1 MNGITLE
8 VIWFDNDM
16 TEVLLRCSNGYF
28 SGQAEIY
35 LANDGFEG
43 IAQTLRGFPST
54 PSDSR
59 DIGIGTFNPEHADG
73 GARMHFHCLDSPG
86 HAAVDVQ
93 LRGDGSKGLGEV
105 QSVALRIPIE
115 AAAIDRFI
123 QELRA
128 IDKTVGA
135 RATLHQTGRVD

>member
-8 VIWFDNDM
+8 VIYFDNDM
-16 TEVLLRCSNGYF
+16 IEVLFRCSNGYF

-35 LANDGFEG
+35 LANDGFEE
-43 IAQTLRGFPST
+43 IAHALSGFPSS
-54 PSDSR
+54 PADSR
-59 DIGIGTFNPEHADG
+59 DIEIGALDPKYANG

-105 QSVALRIPIE
+105 ESVALRIPIE
-115 AAAIDRFI
+115 AAAVDRFV

-128 IDKTVGA
+128 MDKTIGA
-135 RATLHQTGRVD
+135 RATLHQTGRID

>member
-1 MNGITLE
+1 MNGVRLE
-8 VIWFDNDM
+8 VIWFD
-16 TEVLLRCSNGYF
+16 TFALQVLVRCANGYF

-35 LANDGFEG
+35 LAHDGLAE
-43 IAQTLRGFPST
+43 IAHALSGFPSS
-54 PSDSR
+54 PADSR
-59 DIGIGTFNPEHADG
+59 DVEIGAFDPKYAGG

-105 QSVALRIPIE
+105 ESVALRIPIE
-115 AAAIDRFI
+115 AAAVDRFV
-123 QELRA
+123 QQLRT
-128 IDKTVGA
+128 IDKSIGA